1 LKGVVHTVRLNFS
14 LTVILNQSRKCCTL
28 RNAQCNCFMVK
39 SFKHKGLRKL
49 FETGSVVG
57 IQPGHKQ
64 KLRMRLT
71 ALDTATYIE
80 DMDIPGWR
88 LHSLKGNREGLWA
101 IDVSRNWRIVF
112 EFSDGNAYA
121 VDYEDYH

>member
-1 LKGVVHTVRLNFS
+1 MVVLYHHRAHSSTGKPVVF
-14 LTVILNQSRKCCTL
+14 CL
-28 RNAQCNCFMVK
+28 R
-39 SFKHKGLRKL
+39 
-49 FETGSVVG
+49 
-57 IQPGHKQ
+57 PHKQ

>member
-1 LKGVVHTVRLNFS
+1 
-14 LTVILNQSRKCCTL
+14 
-28 RNAQCNCFMVK
+28 
-39 SFKHKGLRKL
+39 
-49 FETGSVVG
+49 
-57 IQPGHKQ
+57 
-64 KLRMRLT
+64 MRLT

-101 IDVSRNWRIVF
+101 IDVSRNLRIVF